1 MPEQSESRWAARNG
15 AKAIVRTRVWIGL
28 VERGVNVGP
37 AFDRIP
43 IFIGAD
49 AAALRQSL
57 ESRKGAQ

>member
-15 AKAIVRTRVWIGL
+15 VKAIVRNRVWTGL

-37 AFDRIP
+37 AFGRIP
-43 IFIGAD
+43 NFVGAD
-49 AAALRQSL
+49 VAALRQSL